1 MRNEP
6 IFLLSKPSSSD
17 LSFRIC
23 LLVRGLE
30 SLLVAYS
37 LPPHTIKTS
46 VYLALFLERDD
57 GFLPY
62 CLKSTKDVEL
72 PLTFDL
78 GN

>member
-1 MRNEP
+1 MQA
-6 IFLLSKPSSSD
+6 
-17 LSFRIC
+17 

-30 SLLVAYS
+30 SPLVAYS

-78 GN
+78 GNLSPNAKVGSREKRLC